1 MCGRFLLLLLLLP
14 PLPRAAGTVCGCCAG
29 PLHNGSA
36 VGRYCASRAD
46 AEPRGRCCVAGSPH
60 AGRVVGLDLSNC
72 SLRSLPPGL
81 PEAAAAVVV
90 DLTENPLAA
99 LPNASFRGFTRL
111 RSLAVP
117 LSLECPGGSGAWE
130 QVTTLGSSRLC
141 QRQRNPCNSSEEL
154 AWLCPENARCAPD
167 GPGLSQCL
175 CAGPFHGYKCL
186 REGAFPGLL
195 FCGVLG
201 AVTAALSL
209 LLWSTQ
215 RRQAEAP

>member
-154 AWLCPENARCAPD
+154 GRL
-167 GPGLSQCL
+167 PG
-175 CAGPFHGYKCL
+175 
-186 REGAFPGLL
+186 
-195 FCGVLG
+195 
-201 AVTAALSL
+201 AALL
-209 LLWSTQ
+209 
-215 RRQAEAP
+215 RRPGGRDGSALPPALEHPAPPSRGALTGAGVQPAAPSPRVRRAPARGAG